1 MQLLLKNK
9 TTLITGG
16 KGRCVCITHYNELIK
31 KLIADSVEECYTQC
45 CTGYDHAPSYM
56 FEIEP
61 KKGLRGN
68 CPRFLWLYEDAG
80 LIVWDETILK

>member
-1 MQLLLKNK
+1 MRLEEKMQLLLKNK

-16 KGRCVCITHYNELIK
+16 KGRCVCITHNNELIK

-45 CTGYDHAPSYM
+45 CTGYDHALSYM

-61 KKGLRGN
+61 KKAS
-68 CPRFLWLYEDAG
+68 E
-80 LIVWDETILK
+80 ETVLGFYGSMKMQA